1 MALVLLAKG
10 WESPI
15 GEGGMSELT
24 IRDMEQDEDFAAWF
38 SEILEQEED
47 PSGSSS
53 ALDERY
59 LILSNEIGDWIG
71 GLRFWLRGGVAHL
84 VDVVILPQERH
95 RGHAHRL
102 LSAFEERAAE
112 SGAHLAEFWTEDAR
126 AEGLLAALG
135 WRQIFVRNGYLGGRT
150 WSLMEKRLGPVGP

>member
-1 MALVLLAKG
+1 
-10 WESPI
+10 
-15 GEGGMSELT
+15 MSELT

-47 PSGSSS
+47 PGGWSSVT
-53 ALDERY
+53 DERY

-84 VDVVILPQERH
+84 ADIVVLPQERH

-102 LSAFEERAAE
+102 LSAFEARATE
-112 SGAHLAEFWTEDAR
+112 SGAHLAEFWTDNLRSEA
-126 AEGLLAALG
+126 LLAALG
-135 WRQIFVRNGYLGGRT
+135 WRRIFVREGYLGRRT
-150 WSLMEKRLGPVGP
+150 CLLMEKQLATPVP

>member
-1 MALVLLAKG
+1 
-10 WESPI
+10 
-15 GEGGMSELT
+15 MSELT

-47 PSGSSS
+47 PGGWSST
-53 ALDERY
+53 DERY

-84 VDVVILPQERH
+84 ADIVVLPQERH

-102 LSAFEERAAE
+102 LSAFEARATE
-112 SGAHLAEFWTEDAR
+112 SGAHLAEFWTDNLRSEA
-126 AEGLLAALG
+126 LLAALG
-135 WRQIFVRNGYLGGRT
+135 WRRIFVREGYLGRRT
-150 WSLMEKRLGPVGP
+150 CLLMEKQLATTVP